1 MGGDGRRP
9 ASFYWLA
16 AFFGLFVLFLY
27 GPTVTTL
34 ILSFQGPQG
43 GLTFPLNGLS
53 IFWFGKLW
61 AGLGVVDIWAAFR
74 RSFALGLVVMVLTVT
89 LSFLAGLAFRKRFRG
104 QDFLFLVAVASLIVP
119 SIVVSLGIGLE
130 FRIVDEGVKALA
142 ERTGSPWLEGYTTAM
157 GLFTSGLGAH
167 LTWTLPF
174 GLLIMFAVFNRFNP
188 AYEEAARDLG
198 ASRWQTVRHVVI
210 PIILPSLIG
219 VALFGFTL
227 SWDEVARSSQAIG
240 GQNTLPLELQ
250 GLTTTVTTPEIYA
263 LGTLTTGV
271 SLVVIASALALVAVL
286 RRRGARRGS
295 DAGQGLV

>member
-1 MGGDGRRP
+1 MRDARRP

-16 AFFGLFVLFLY
+16 AFFALFVLFLY
-27 GPTVTTL
+27 GPTLTILV
-34 ILSFQGPQG
+34 LSFQGPQG

-53 IFWFGKLW
+53 TFWFAKLW
-61 AGLGVVDIWAAFR
+61 QGVGVVDIWAAFR
-74 RSFALGLVVMVLTVT
+74 RSLGLGAVVMILTVV
-89 LSFLAGLAFRKRFRG
+89 LSFLAGLAFRKGFQG
-104 QDFLFLVAVASLIVP
+104 QEALFTVTVASLIVP

-130 FRIVDEGVKALA
+130 FRLLDDAVKAA
-142 ERTGSPWLEGYTTAM
+142 AAGGGPSWLQNYTTAM

-188 AYEEAARDLG
+188 AYEEAARNLG
-198 ASRWQTVRHVVI
+198 ASPRQVVREVVI
-210 PIILPSLIG
+210 PIILPSLVG

-271 SLVVIASALALVAVL
+271 SLLVIAAALAAVYAV
-286 RRRGARRGS
+286 RRRRARGGS